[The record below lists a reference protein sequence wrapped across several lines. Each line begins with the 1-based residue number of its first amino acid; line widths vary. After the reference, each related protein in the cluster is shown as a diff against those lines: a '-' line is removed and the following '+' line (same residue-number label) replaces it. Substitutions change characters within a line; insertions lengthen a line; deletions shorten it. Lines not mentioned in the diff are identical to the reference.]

1 MKKTTLL
8 SFMVILFAALF
19 NQQATGQSTHQSLF
33 ASSNTQ
39 AIIGVLDITIK
50 SDISNAGFGAAM
62 EDADGVFYD
71 PITDVLYQVNRSD
84 NRVDMY
90 SDVLSSLNNGMT
102 PTLAASSPSGEFV
115 NGRELAVYQNK
126 IVVAQDASEGN
137 NMENALVVFMIED
150 GQISLDKKI
159 NVDIN
164 LWGIHAD
171 GNDLYAIVDNSN
183 MLAVFEDFFDAN
195 AGTLVPTNTVN
206 VMNLVRTH
214 GLTYDAASDYMILT
228 DIGDA
233 GSASD
238 GFIVAI
244 KNFTS
249 ASADGIIDPTEQVRV
264 GGGSSQLGN
273 PVDVA
278 YNSNDGVIYIA
289 ERANEG
295 GKILG
300 FVMPALS
307 GGIAP
312 LYSLPFAGA
321 SAVHAH
327 RSFSELCE
335 TVSGGTVALEEGGT
349 ETTIFIDGQDD
360 FLSFSSSIENTL
372 NTPFT
377 YVVTDA
383 NGSILGIPPGN
394 MVNFEPAGLGICK
407 VYGLS
412 YTGSLNIS
420 MGDDLFSGEEL
431 SNGCFVLSSNSIS
444 VNRIESQDPSAQLF
458 ASSNNSG
465 QITNL
470 NIYPDGSSMS
480 MFSSAD
486 ADADGIY
493 YDKDTDRLF
502 QLNRTSNV
510 VDVYIDVNQTLL
522 AGNTPTV
529 AFSSTSDF
537 INGREIAVTGNK
549 LVVAQDANDDNGQ
562 MNVLYVYN
570 IGMNALTLENTYN
583 VSINLWGIHADART
597 LFAIVDN
604 SNELA
609 VFDEFFDNVDGEIV
623 PTQTIAVENLV
634 RTHGLTYNSK
644 RDMMILTD
652 IGDAGS
658 ATDGALVVIKKFSSK
673 IDDDM
678 ISTGEQI
685 RVYGGASMLGNPVDV
700 AFDDNGNKIW
710 VAERATN
717 GGMILQFNNP
727 SVTSA
732 IAPRFTKPV
741 AGASAVHIFGGQ
753 NDFCNFLIKGTVT
766 LESGETETTIFV
778 DDEDDVLS
786 FNTTVPVSD
795 DNEFTYVVTDGM
807 GSVLGVPPSN
817 MNEFNGAGLGA
828 CRVWGLSY
836 TGDLLVTMGTQL
848 FQDPLSTECASLS
861 TNSILVNRIAPQD
874 PNDRIFVSSNNS
886 GSVGVISVFDND
898 VTKLDLFDS
907 DGMDADGIFY
917 DQANDRLFQLNRSNS
932 VVDVYTGVA
941 AALNNGTIPTLV
953 GSSTSDFTNG
963 RAIAV
968 AGDKLVVANDVTDAN
983 TLVTYDIGTDNSL
996 TLNKINTVD
1005 FNLWGIHLNGSN
1017 LFAIA
1022 DNSNNVAL
1030 IKNFFNKPAGDV
1042 MIEHFFEVEN
1052 LVRTHGI
1059 TFVPERD
1066 MLILTDIGDAGSA
1079 SDGALVVIKRFSTKF
1094 MDDEFI
1100 SSDEQIRVSGLNS
1113 RLGNPVDVDFDLAT
1127 NTVYVAERAVDGGLI
1142 LGFVNPAASGGIA
1155 PIYVR
1160 NFAGASAIDVPADGG
1175 DLCNFVVGGTVAL
1188 QSGETETT
1196 IFVDN
1201 EDDVLTFSSTA
1212 PISTEYEFTY
1222 VVTDGMGSVLGVPPS
1237 NMNEFNGAG
1246 LGACRV
1252 WGLSYTGDLLVTMG
1266 TQLFQDPL
1274 STECSDLSSNS
1285 ILVNRIAPQGP
1296 NDRIFVSSNNSGS
1309 VGVVSVFDND
1319 VTKLDLFDS
1328 DGMDAD
1334 GIFYDQA
1341 NDRLFQLNRSN
1352 SVVDVYTGVAAALSN
1367 GTMPPLA
1374 GSSTSDFTNGR
1385 AIAVA
1390 GDKLVVAN
1398 DVTDANTLVTYD
1410 IGMDNSLTLNKIN
1423 TVDFNLWGIHLNGSI
1438 LFAIADNS
1446 NNVALIKNFFNKPD
1460 GDIMI
1465 EHFFEVE
1472 NLGRTHGITFVPEN
1486 DMLILTDI
1494 GDAGSANDGALV
1506 VIKKFSTTFMDD
1518 EFISSDEQIK
1528 VSGPTSR
1535 LGNPVDVDFDQATNT
1550 IYVAERAVEGG
1561 LILGFDNPALSGGIA
1576 PRYVRNF
1583 AGASAIDVP
1592 AEGGDPCNF
1601 LATGT
1606 VAFDFGGTET
1616 TIFIDDVDDFISFE
1630 STIEGTSDFEFTYVV
1645 TDGMGKILGIPEGN
1659 TVNFEPAGLGN
1670 CKVYGLSYSG
1680 SLLIDNMTND
1690 MLFEDQ
1696 ISDGCSQLSSN
1707 SLLIKRIAPIE
1718 FEGQVY
1724 VSSNTTGNIGI
1735 ANIIDAQSATM
1746 EMFSSQD
1753 LDADGIYYN
1762 EEAGMLYQLNRTNN
1776 VIDVYTDVPT
1786 NPTYLMSSSSDFS
1799 NGREIT
1805 LIDNNYLVVAQD
1817 ANDANNNENRLIVY
1831 DISNGDITL
1840 EESYDVD
1847 INLWGIDGIGSDLY
1861 AIVDNSNELAI
1872 FNNLRTNDDGATVT
1886 ADNTITVENLVRTH
1900 GLTYVADRDMMILTD
1915 IGAASN
1921 AGDGALV
1928 VIKSFSTVSADNTI
1942 SADEQIRVAGGTSL
1956 LGNPVDV
1963 EFDAANNLIYV
1974 AERAREGGLLLGF
1987 NMAALSGGITPIYKK
2002 AFAGASAIFLDGSSE
2017 DMLQEDFE
2025 EVELRSTLVASEL
2038 YPNPTTQYIN
2048 LTIESEVSNTSRVD
2062 IYDANGAMIV
2072 SQNVEVL
2079 TGTNSVR
2086 IDLNDVPSG
2095 ILFLR
2100 ISETNTVMRFIKL

>member
-1 MKKTTLL
+1 MLTIFYSTIKQHTDMKKTTLL

-795 DNEFTYVVTDGM
+795 DN
-807 GSVLGVPPSN
+807 
-817 MNEFNGAGLGA
+817 
-828 CRVWGLSY
+828 
-836 TGDLLVTMGTQL
+836 
-848 FQDPLSTECASLS
+848 
-861 TNSILVNRIAPQD
+861 
-874 PNDRIFVSSNNS
+874 
-886 GSVGVISVFDND
+886 
-898 VTKLDLFDS
+898 
-907 DGMDADGIFY
+907 
-917 DQANDRLFQLNRSNS
+917 
-932 VVDVYTGVA
+932 
-941 AALNNGTIPTLV
+941 
-953 GSSTSDFTNG
+953 
-963 RAIAV
+963 
-968 AGDKLVVANDVTDAN
+968 
-983 TLVTYDIGTDNSL
+983 
-996 TLNKINTVD
+996 
-1005 FNLWGIHLNGSN
+1005 
-1017 LFAIA
+1017 
-1022 DNSNNVAL
+1022 
-1030 IKNFFNKPAGDV
+1030 
-1042 MIEHFFEVEN
+1042 
-1052 LVRTHGI
+1052 
-1059 TFVPERD
+1059 
-1066 MLILTDIGDAGSA
+1066 
-1079 SDGALVVIKRFSTKF
+1079 
-1094 MDDEFI
+1094 
-1100 SSDEQIRVSGLNS
+1100 
-1113 RLGNPVDVDFDLAT
+1113 
-1127 NTVYVAERAVDGGLI
+1127 
-1142 LGFVNPAASGGIA
+1142 
-1155 PIYVR
+1155 
-1160 NFAGASAIDVPADGG
+1160 
-1175 DLCNFVVGGTVAL
+1175 
-1188 QSGETETT
+1188 
-1196 IFVDN
+1196 
-1201 EDDVLTFSSTA
+1201 
-1212 PISTEYEFTY
+1212 EFTY